1 MVSKSPKVLIV
12 SFDGGVWSNL
22 KPIAEA
28 GIMPNLKSLLETGRS
43 CNLRSTIPPVTP
55 PAWTAFMT
63 GCNPGKSG
71 VFDFYEYQQGTY
83 NVSLTSSKSI
93 QAPVL
98 WKILSDNGL
107 RVGVVDVPINYPP
120 PEVNGYVVSGWERP
134 SNKKTFTYPADLGMK
149 LIEKLGDYPIC
160 LTTFDKQGTKDTD
173 YLDKLIEITSKVGE
187 GAVWLLENDPVDFFM
202 VHFQTTDIIQH
213 GFWNEIASLDF
224 NSQNETMKKIW
235 DFYRNLDRCLG
246 MIKERLN
253 EEGVFFLVSDHG
265 FGPVKKR
272 MAVNVWLKEHGY
284 LKLKT
289 DIATQLRTSVKS
301 TAIKMVNK
309 VDALARLKNRIRQ
322 KNQEEMEQRVLVP
335 RASHDPIDYKETRA
349 FSGIGTVYG
358 TIQLN
363 VIGRDPDGT
372 VPKKEA
378 EALKDEIIGRIENV
392 KDPVSGEAFINKV
405 CRKEEI
411 FKGDHIEKIPDLV
424 VIPNTGYYLFA
435 GTQEKD
441 LFHKSSHLSPGNH
454 IEDGILLLAEKDPSK
469 FDLSCA
475 DITDMLP
482 TILNIFKIKVPE
494 YLDGK
499 SLLLQEATLVR
510 KN

>member
-1 MVSKSPKVLIV
+1 
-12 SFDGGVWSNL
+12 
-22 KPIAEA
+22 
-28 GIMPNLKSLLETGRS
+28 
-43 CNLRSTIPPVTP
+43 
-55 PAWTAFMT
+55 
-63 GCNPGKSG
+63 
-71 VFDFYEYQQGTY
+71 
-83 NVSLTSSKSI
+83 
-93 QAPVL
+93 
-98 WKILSDNGL
+98 
-107 RVGVVDVPINYPP
+107 
-120 PEVNGYVVSGWERP
+120 
-134 SNKKTFTYPADLGMK
+134 
-149 LIEKLGDYPIC
+149 
-160 LTTFDKQGTKDTD
+160 
-173 YLDKLIEITSKVGE
+173 
-187 GAVWLLENDPVDFFM
+187 
-202 VHFQTTDIIQH
+202 
-213 GFWNEIASLDF
+213 
-224 NSQNETMKKIW
+224 
-235 DFYRNLDRCLG
+235 
-246 MIKERLN
+246 
-253 EEGVFFLVSDHG
+253 
-265 FGPVKKR
+265 
-272 MAVNVWLKEHGY
+272 
-284 LKLKT
+284 
-289 DIATQLRTSVKS
+289 
-301 TAIKMVNK
+301 MVNK

-335 RASHDPIDYKETRA
+335 RAAHDPIDYKETRA

-358 TIQLN
+358 TINLN

-424 VIPNTGYYLFA
+424 IIPNTGYYLFA